1 MALKSFKDVQAFFSV
16 ITAGQPHH
24 EFWNTLSYTD
34 FVTSTV
40 PGVTVPGTSPPQ
52 TVPILIKGDGMN
64 SNIVQALAGTGLFD
78 PNTGSFPQMP
88 YLGPYFSATQIQEL
102 SDWIDSGCPE

>member
-1 MALKSFKDVQAFFSV
+1 MALKSFKDVQGFLSV
-16 ITAGQPHH
+16 IKAGGPHF

-34 FVTSTV
+34 FITATV

-52 TVPILIKGDGMN
+52 TVPILIKGDGKN

-78 PNTGSFPQMP
+78 PDAGSFPQMP
-88 YLGPYFSATQIQEL
+88 YRGPYFSNAQIQEL